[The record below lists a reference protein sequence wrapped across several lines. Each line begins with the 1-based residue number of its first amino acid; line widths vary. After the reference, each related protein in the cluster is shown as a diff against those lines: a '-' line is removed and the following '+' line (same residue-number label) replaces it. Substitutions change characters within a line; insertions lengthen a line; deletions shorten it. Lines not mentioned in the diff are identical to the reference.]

1 MLMLVAGC
9 LSKPERGAQ
18 RSSKFPHLVVPTTDI
33 RIVHGIARRE
43 PDIDRLRHLP
53 LRGQPEILEL
63 NGRDFVVSSM
73 AITGKVPVEGSAVEI
88 QGDIDDGVL
97 LATKIEYEPE
107 SAEKQ
112 GRIEFDVQGAITSII
127 NDENG
132 NVAEFV
138 VDGNRL
144 SLQTLTLFDGIL
156 ERGMVVQ
163 VAGIVSEGQL
173 LASRIEQIEE
183 LP

>member
-1 MLMLVAGC
+1 MAREIEDLDT
-9 LSKPERGAQ
+9 S
-18 RSSKFPHLVVPTTDI
+18 TDPPKGGRFVI
-33 RIVHGIARRE
+33 NGSIG
-43 PDIDRLRHLP
+43 DIDLDDQ
-53 LRGQPEILEL
+53 GQPEILEL

-73 AITGKVPVEGSAVEI
+73 AITGEVPVEGSAVEI
-88 QGDIDDGVL
+88 QGDIEDGVL
-97 LATKIEYEPE
+97 LVTKIESEPE
-107 SAEKQ
+107 STEKQ
-112 GRIEFDVQGAITSII
+112 GRIEFDVQGAITTII

-132 NVAEFV
+132 NVAGFV

-173 LASRIEQIEE
+173 LASRIKQIEE

>member
-1 MLMLVAGC
+1 MLF
-9 LSKPERGAQ
+9 
-18 RSSKFPHLVVPTTDI
+18 RS
-33 RIVHGIARRE
+33 
-43 PDIDRLRHLP
+43 
-53 LRGQPEILEL
+53 ILKL

-73 AITGKVPVEGSAVEI
+73 AITGEVPVVGSAVEI
-88 QGDIDDGVL
+88 QGDIDGGVL
-97 LATKIEYEPE
+97 LATNIESERD
-107 SAEKQ
+107 STEKQ
-112 GRIEFDVQGAITSII
+112 GRIEFDVQGVITLII

-138 VDGNRL
+138 VDGNIL
-144 SLQTLTLFDGIL
+144 SLQMLTLLDRIL

-173 LASRIEQIEE
+173 LASRIKQIEE